1 MRNYNY
7 YFFLFITGFSFL
19 FFFIISCGGPKKYV
33 FEVQTKIERPENISQ
48 ENFERLLPV
57 ITKAG
62 ITSSAKVIDKKRD

>member
-1 MRNYNY
+1 VWW
-7 YFFLFITGFSFL
+7 T
-19 FFFIISCGGPKKYV
+19 KKYV

-62 ITSSAKVIDKKRD
+62 ITSSAKVIDKKKD